1 MGPSPRPLLGNVW
14 NQSLPAWH
22 RIPSPMGAGNTAGV
36 LIDCGQ
42 WVEQE
47 VGTHVRPGQTV
58 KLHWAPG
65 ARSALQVW
73 TAPAPRVGRV
83 RGWWDGGGMGW
94 EAG

>member
-1 MGPSPRPLLGNVW
+1 MGPSPRPPLGNVW

-22 RIPSPMGAGNTAGV
+22 RIPPAMGAGNTAGV

-65 ARSALQVW
+65 
-73 TAPAPRVGRV
+73 RVQHFKYGQRQL
-83 RGWWDGGGMGW
+83 RGWGGLGGGVG
-94 EAG
+94 